1 MKKTKKLL
9 VRFTMIMMMMMTII
23 MILVMAM
30 VMVSVM
36 ALVMM
41 MVSVK
46 AIDGDINYRMKAAN
60 PGWDETAC
68 PGAV

>member
-9 VRFTMIMMMMMTII
+9 VRFTMIMIIMMTII
-23 MILVMAM
+23 MI
-30 VMVSVM
+30 SVM
-36 ALVMM
+36 VMM
-41 MVSVK
+41 MVSVM

>member
-9 VRFTMIMMMMMTII
+9 VRFTMIMIMMMTII

-30 VMVSVM
+30 VMVSVI
-36 ALVMM
+36 
-41 MVSVK
+41 

>member
-9 VRFTMIMMMMMTII
+9 VRFTMIMMMMMTIM
-23 MILVMAM
+23 MILVM
-30 VMVSVM
+30 VMV
-36 ALVMM
+36 M
-41 MVSVK
+41 MVSVI

>member
-9 VRFTMIMMMMMTII
+9 VRFTMIMTMMMTII
-23 MILVMAM
+23 MILVM
-30 VMVSVM
+30 
-36 ALVMM
+36 VMM
-41 MVSVK
+41 MVSVI

>member
-9 VRFTMIMMMMMTII
+9 VRFTMIMIMMMTII

-41 MVSVK
+41 MVSMV
-46 AIDGDINYRMKAAN
+46 IDGDINYRMKAAN